1 MKKHRILGGRSRNL
15 EKSKNSLKKSDTDA
29 TDPRN
34 GTGQNVGMHGTDPG
48 HAWNGSYAM
57 EYR

>member
-1 MKKHRILGGRSRNL
+1 MKPHRILSGRLRNL

-34 GTGQNVGMHGTDPG
+34 GTGQKRG
-48 HAWNGSYAM
+48 HARNGSYVM